1 METSNPFKNLNDLYD
16 KNGGYLQLFG
26 GSFIMCLLIL
36 VSVFLIFG
44 YLNIHLYMNDLRKNF
59 DSIKCH
65 PGVIPF
71 AGQIVNDPTLSP
83 LEFTNQNFQFCLTM
97 ILSQVVEMFLTP
109 IYKMQD
115 AVLGVF
121 DIVYTAFTLV
131 RKTFD
136 RIKSVWQDMFTYIMS
151 KLTSIIIPFQKKMIR
166 LKDILAKTGG
176 LMQAFIMSIL
186 TVDFA
191 FSSYLGVIFNVCAS
205 LLTAGYYAIKTMF
218 STLIMWPAA
227 ELGLIAWDAGD
238 AATKTVYNWAKST
251 LNLASVDFPKRPS
264 APKNFQEWLDGTI
277 ELITD
282 ATGAIVEV
290 VEEVFVEVAEDVV
303 EVVEDAGE
311 WVEGAVEDTGSAIS
325 EGANTVGSWFGI
337 TPSPPPSCFNPS
349 TFVNMKDGSKKMM
362 KDIKIGEILKGNI
375 EVIATLK
382 IKNKDKDNVYY
393 KIYSKEINDYIY
405 VTGSHLIQEPDTL
418 KFIPVSKS
426 KCSIKTTIVDKQFS
440 CLVTSTNTIPI
451 GEYLFWD
458 WED

>member
-1 METSNPFKNLNDLYD
+1 MATSNPFKNLNELYD
-16 KNGGYLQLFG
+16 KNSGYLQLFG
-26 GSFIMCLLIL
+26 GSFAMCILIL
-36 VSVFLIFG
+36 ISVFLIFG

-59 DSIKCH
+59 DTIKCH
-65 PGVIPF
+65 PGIIPF
-71 AGQIVNDPTLSP
+71 AGQIIQDPTLSP
-83 LEFTNQNFQFCLTM
+83 LEFTSQNFQFCLTM

-115 AVLGVF
+115 AIVGVF

-151 KLTSIIIPFQKKMIR
+151 KLTAIILPFQKKMIR

-176 LMQAFIMSIL
+176 LMQTFIMSVL
-186 TVDFA
+186 TADFA
-191 FSSYLGVIFNVCAS
+191 FSSYLGAIFGVAVW
-205 LLTAGYYAIKTMF
+205 LLQAGVYTIRALF
-218 STLIMWPAA
+218 ATLVGWPAA
-227 ELGLIAWDAGD
+227 ELALLAWDEGD
-238 AATKTVYNWAKST
+238 KAVKTVYNWSRNI
-251 LNLASVDFPKRPS
+251 LNVASVDFPKRPS
-264 APKNFQEWLDGTI
+264 APKNFDEWLNGTI
-277 ELITD
+277 DLVMD

-290 VEEVFVEVAEDVV
+290 VEEVAEDVV
-303 EVVEDAGE
+303 EVVEDAGK
-311 WVEGAVEDTGSAIS
+311 WVGDTANKGAKEVEKGW
-325 EGANTVGSWFGI
+325 NTVTSFF
-337 TPSPPPSCFNPS
+337 TPKPSPPRCFNPN
-349 TFVNMKDGSKKMM
+349 TLVNMNDDSKKMM
-362 KDIKIGEILKGNI
+362 KDIEIGEILKGNI

-382 IKNKDKDNVYY
+382 IKNKYKDNVYY

-426 KCSIKTTIVDKQFS
+426 KCSIKTNILANQFS